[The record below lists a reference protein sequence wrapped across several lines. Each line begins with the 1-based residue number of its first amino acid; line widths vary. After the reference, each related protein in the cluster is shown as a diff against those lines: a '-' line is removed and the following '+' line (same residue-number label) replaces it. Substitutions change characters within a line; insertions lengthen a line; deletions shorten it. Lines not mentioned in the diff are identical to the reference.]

1 MVALLGCQQAF
12 LHEHHGCIRCIRDE
26 EGQVLRFGATEGLEH
41 EVCGVH
47 ASGRATDAG
56 AHTVVV
62 LGAQRL
68 GDIAQ
73 TVVAALS
80 PTDLE
85 LNGVEGDIEF
95 IVHNDDVVG
104 VDAVELGNRT
114 DRAAGGV
121 HVAEGLHKNNLG
133 AAKAEAPLHH
143 NRRGLGMLLEA
154 AANFLG
160 ELVQNH
166 LTNIVAGFSVAGAG
180 VS

>member
-1 MVALLGCQQAF
+1 M
-12 LHEHHGCIRCIRDE
+12 
-26 EGQVLRFGATEGLEH
+26 
-41 EVCGVH
+41 
-47 ASGRATDAG
+47 
-56 AHTVVV
+56 
-62 LGAQRL
+62 
-68 GDIAQ
+68 
-73 TVVAALS
+73 AALS

-104 VDAVELGNRT
+104 VDAVELGNRA

-121 HVAEGLHKNNLG
+121 HVSKGLHENNLG

-143 NRRGLGMLLEA
+143 NRGCFGVLLET

-160 ELVQNH
+160 ELIQNH
-166 LTNIVAGFSVAGAG
+166 LTNIVAGFSVVGAG

>member
-12 LHEHHGCIRCIRDE
+12 LHEHHGGVCSIRDE

-47 ASGRATDAG
+47 ASGRSTDAG

-68 GDIAQ
+68 GDVAQ

-85 LNGVEGDIEF
+85 LNGVEGDIQF
-95 IVHNDDVVG
+95 IVHRDDTVG
-104 VDAVELGNRT
+104 VNILELG
-114 DRAAGGV
+114 
-121 HVAEGLHKNNLG
+121 
-133 AAKAEAPLHH
+133 
-143 NRRGLGMLLEA
+143 
-154 AANFLG
+154 
-160 ELVQNH
+160 
-166 LTNIVAGFSVAGAG
+166 
-180 VS
+180 

>member
-12 LHEHHGCIRCIRDE
+12 LHEHHGGIRYVRDE
-26 EGQVLRFGATEGLEH
+26 EGQVLRFGAAEGLEH
-41 EVCGVH
+41 EICGVH
-47 ASGRATDAG
+47 ASGRSTDAG
-56 AHTVVV
+56 AHAVVV
-62 LGAQRL
+62 LGTQCL

-73 TVVAALS
+73 TVMAALS
-80 PTDLE
+80 PTDLD
-85 LNGVEGDIEF
+85 LNGVEGDIELV
-95 IVHNDDVVG
+95 VHNDDVVG
-104 VDAVELGNRT
+104 VDAVELGDGA

-121 HVAEGLHKNNLG
+121 HVAEGLHEDDLRS
-133 AAKAEAPLHH
+133 AKTEAPLHH
-143 NRRGLGMLLEA
+143 NRGGLGMLLEA